1 MSGYS
6 SDEIIR
12 MQQDAVR
19 RAQDMQKR
27 ARGGS
32 GAGRSS
38 PPPPRQKPSHSD
50 PPPRPGGKTPPR
62 RSGHNLLNLLNFQ
75 NLEMDSDTILILLV
89 FFILASDEGDI
100 YTLMALLY
108 LLI

>member
-6 SDEIIR
+6 SEEIIR

-19 RAQDMQKR
+19 RAQDMQRR

-32 GAGRSS
+32 GRSAP
-38 PPPPRQKPSHSD
+38 PPPPRPKHPHPESV
-50 PPPRPGGKTPPR
+50 PRPGKKQSPP
-62 RSGHNLLNLLNFQ
+62 RSGHNLLHLLNFQ

-89 FFILASDEGDI
+89 FFLLASDDGDI

>member
-19 RAQDMQKR
+19 RAQDMQRR

-32 GAGRSS
+32 GRSS
-38 PPPPRQKPSHSD
+38 PPPPRPKPPRSE
-50 PPPRPGGKTPPR
+50 PAPPRPGGKAPPP